1 MHRPQSKVGS
11 ISRLQVWWH
20 AHGQQSLALAVLYFL
35 FGHASFL
42 VRVDDVLVTPVLFAP
57 EGIALAM
64 VLRFGAGVWPGV
76 FAGQLVL
83 ALSRGLAPLPSFSI
97 SAINSIEA
105 VFAVMLF
112 RALKLDA
119 TLPRARD
126 LAGLFLLIFLVLQPF
141 SATLG
146 NITLLWSGIVDG
158 SSLATS
164 WLNWWIGNSFGQM
177 LVAPLL
183 LALFAGGR
191 TKPQTAGDFVVPL
204 LVILPAFW
212 AADYLLRWTGV
223 PSLVVVFGPILVLLA
238 IYRGLAAVCA
248 GAILIA
254 LGALYATSH
263 AFGPFVS
270 EGRADIL
277 GLNLFIIGL
286 ALSGQFL
293 AVFLRQTEEQ
303 QKLADELRE
312 ARERLQRTAYE
323 LTENIPVGTY
333 VLEFD
338 ADGKPHFTF
347 LSERFL
353 AMTGLKREELMA
365 NHALALQ
372 PMSSFDRSEIERLN
386 SEVFASKKPFFWEGV
401 ITVRGEERH
410 VTLESMPRSRPGG
423 GTIWEGVM
431 TDVTERSKAEQQL
444 RLVLDNLPIAVAAT
458 TLTSPADL
466 TFINAQFTRT
476 FGYTLDEVPT
486 VALWAEKAYPD
497 PDYRREV
504 FRDWDKAVFRAIE
517 TRGSVESMEFEVTCK
532 DGTKREIIFR
542 AVVLDDRLLTT
553 MTDVTALKK
562 AERQVRSLREQL
574 ERAAFELTENI
585 PVGTYTMVQPPDGGM
600 AYFSFMSTRFLEL
613 TGLERSE
620 AEADPMNAFA
630 CVHPDDHAEWVRKNT
645 YVFEHKLPFKEECR
659 VVVDGQTRWIT
670 AESTPRDMPN
680 GSVVWEGVLVD
691 ITDRKLA
698 EQKLA
703 DAHRDMQL
711 TASAARL
718 GFWELDIDNKLDRW
732 DDEMA
737 RIHGINLA
745 DFDGRWEKFVHPDD
759 HDEVMRE
766 TRHMVESDTIF
777 GMEYRIRR
785 PDGEVR
791 HVRERGIV
799 TRDATGRARRV
810 NGVLQDITEEKEAA
824 EQVKQSAQRMQLAAA
839 AAGIGFW
846 SRDRASGLEEWDD
859 QMLAIYGVGR
869 EQFDGR
875 WEPFV
880 HPEDLAAVL
889 QSTSQALQQG
899 VAGRYEYRII
909 RPDGRMRYMRG
920 MSVGIRDTSG
930 NPVRE
935 IGVNFDVTEEKA
947 AAVREKELEK
957 AHRHDLETKLKTS
970 LSASA
975 VAHEIN
981 QPLSSILLQS
991 KMALQQG
998 EDEREALQIIA
1009 QDAQRVVK
1017 TIDKMKTLLRNVQT
1031 DHRNI
1036 DLTEVAQSALLYNKG
1051 LLAKHRIKL
1060 CTAGLDHPCRITGDD
1075 AQLQLAITNLI
1086 RNAVEAIA
1094 EAKPNT
1100 REVVLDLTTTGN
1112 AVELIIGDS
1121 GPGWTADGP
1130 AEGPLSTTKKSGTGI
1145 GLYVVRTAMENH
1157 RGEITFGRSPL
1168 GGAEVRLKFVRVE
1181 EKV

>member
-105 VFAVMLF
+105 ALAVMLF

-293 AVFLRQTEEQ
+293 AVFLRQTEGQ
-303 QKLADELRE
+303 QKLADELRD

-372 PMSSFDRSEIERLN
+372 PMSSSDRSEIERLN
-386 SEVFASKKPFFWEGV
+386 REVFASKKPFFWEGE
-401 ITVRGEERH
+401 ITTRGEKRH

-458 TLTSPADL
+458 TLTSPAEI
-466 TFINAQFTRT
+466 TFINAQFTRA

-486 VALWAEKAYPD
+486 VALWAEKTYPD

-517 TRGSVESMEFEVTCK
+517 TRGRVESMEFEVTCK

-562 AERQVRSLREQL
+562 AERQVRSLREEI
-574 ERAAFELTENI
+574 ERTAFELTENI

-613 TGLERSE
+613 TGLERE
-620 AEADPMNAFA
+620 AARANPMNAFA
-630 CVHPDDHAEWVRKNT
+630 CVHPDDHAEWVRKNA

-659 VVVDGQTRWIT
+659 VVVDGRTHWIT
-670 AESTPRDMPN
+670 AESTPRDMPD
-680 GSVVWEGVLVD
+680 GSVVWEGVL
-691 ITDRKLA
+691 
-698 EQKLA
+698 
-703 DAHRDMQL
+703 
-711 TASAARL
+711 
-718 GFWELDIDNKLDRW
+718 
-732 DDEMA
+732 
-737 RIHGINLA
+737 
-745 DFDGRWEKFVHPDD
+745 
-759 HDEVMRE
+759 
-766 TRHMVESDTIF
+766 
-777 GMEYRIRR
+777 
-785 PDGEVR
+785 
-791 HVRERGIV
+791 
-799 TRDATGRARRV
+799 
-810 NGVLQDITEEKEAA
+810 QDITERKQA
-824 EQVKQSAQRMQLAAA
+824 EVALRQVTQRMQLAAA

-846 SRDRASGLEEWDD
+846 SRDQASGLEEWDD

-869 EQFDGR
+869 EEFDGR
-875 WEPFV
+875 WEPFI
-880 HPEDLAAVL
+880 HPEDLGQVL
-889 QSTSQALQQG
+889 QATAQALQQD

-909 RPDGRMRYMRG
+909 RPDGGVRYLRG

-930 NPVRE
+930 KPVRE

-947 AAVREKELEK
+947 AAVRGKQLEE
-957 AHRHDLETKLKTS
+957 AHRRDLETKLKTS

-998 EDEREALQIIA
+998 EDSGKALQVIA
-1009 QDAQRVVK
+1009 AEAQRVVV

-1031 DHRNI
+1031 DQRAI
-1036 DLTEVAQSALLYNKG
+1036 DLAEVAQSALLYNKG

-1060 CTAGLDHPCRITGDD
+1060 RTAGLDHPCRITGDD
-1075 AQLQLAITNLI
+1075 AQLQLAITNLV

-1094 EAKPNT
+1094 EAKPKA
-1100 REVVLDLTTTGN
+1100 REIALDLTATGN
-1112 AVELIIGDS
+1112 AVELVLGDS
-1121 GPGWTADGP
+1121 GPGWPADGP

-1168 GGAEVRLKFVRVE
+1168 GGAEVRLRFPRVE
-1181 EKV
+1181 EKA